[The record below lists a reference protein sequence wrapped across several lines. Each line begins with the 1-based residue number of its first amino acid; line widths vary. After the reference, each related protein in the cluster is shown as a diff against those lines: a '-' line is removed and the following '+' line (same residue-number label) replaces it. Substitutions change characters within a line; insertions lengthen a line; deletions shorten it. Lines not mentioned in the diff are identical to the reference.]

1 MNVSERIKS
10 IRKDNRLSQVA
21 FGEKLGTS
29 RDVISNIE
37 IGRVA
42 PNGVILN
49 LICSTFSVS
58 KEWLLNGTGEMYAL
72 SKDDDELMEAIAQI
86 SLSDNEKLKRIVSN
100 LMKLDEQYIDSIN
113 TIIDGLVKK

>member
-10 IRKDNRLSQVA
+10 VRKDNKLSQAA

-37 IGRVA
+37 IGRVE

-49 LICSTFSVS
+49 LICSTFNVN

-72 SKDDDELMEAIAQI
+72 SDADDELMKAIAEI
-86 SLSDNEKLKRIVSN
+86 SLSDNEKLKNIVSK
-100 LMKLDEQYIDSIN
+100 LMELDEQCIDSIS
-113 TIIDGLVKK
+113 TIIDRLVKK